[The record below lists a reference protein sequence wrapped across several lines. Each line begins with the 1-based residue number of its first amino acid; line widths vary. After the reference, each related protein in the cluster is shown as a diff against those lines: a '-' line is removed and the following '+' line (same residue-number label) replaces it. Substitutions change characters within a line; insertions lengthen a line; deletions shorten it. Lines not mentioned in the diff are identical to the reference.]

1 MFCSKCGV
9 RLSDDS
15 QFCHACGS
23 RVIKN
28 DNVAQD
34 NDLDQQTY
42 STSVEYNNESNKNH
56 ETGSKLSWIKNN
68 VLIFIAFIVVTA
80 FGKVMG
86 KVLYRHFPY
95 IIGMLIAAS
104 VISLVQY
111 FLVKRFGNWE
121 DNDKAAWICAVICF
135 IAHIIYGVYFSI
147 PVLVITGIIMLLK
160 R

>member
-34 NDLDQQTY
+34 NDLNQQTY
-42 STSVEYNNESNKNH
+42 STSAGYNNESNKNSN
-56 ETGSKLSWIKNN
+56 TGSKLIWIKNN
-68 VLIFIAFIVVTA
+68 ILIFIAFIVAAA
-80 FGKVMG
+80 FGKVIG
-86 KVLYRHFPY
+86 KVLYRQFPY
-95 IIGMLIAAS
+95 IIGMVIAAS
-104 VISLVQY
+104 VVSLVQY
-111 FLVKRFGNWE
+111 FLVKRFGKLE

-135 IAHIIYGVYFSI
+135 VAHIIYGIYFSI

>member
-1 MFCSKCGV
+1 MDLLVIFIFIILHRRIYMFCSKCGV

-42 STSVEYNNESNKNH
+42 STSVGYNNESNKNH

-68 VLIFIAFIVVTA
+68 VF
-80 FGKVMG
+80 
-86 KVLYRHFPY
+86 
-95 IIGMLIAAS
+95 
-104 VISLVQY
+104 
-111 FLVKRFGNWE
+111 
-121 DNDKAAWICAVICF
+121 
-135 IAHIIYGVYFSI
+135 
-147 PVLVITGIIMLLK
+147 
-160 R
+160 

>member
-1 MFCSKCGV
+1 MLKTRAFFGV
-9 RLSDDS
+9 LAKIEWLLRNYI
-15 QFCHACGS
+15 F
-23 RVIKN
+23 
-28 DNVAQD
+28 
-34 NDLDQQTY
+34 
-42 STSVEYNNESNKNH
+42 
-56 ETGSKLSWIKNN
+56 
-68 VLIFIAFIVVTA
+68 LIFIAFIVVTA